1 MPSAIHRDGDPCAV
15 VENDEVIEGVLTKN
29 AVGVDVVDLRVLRL
43 EFSKASQSLEYRADA
58 VLEFALVVD
67 AVAVEERVT
76 TWGLGLFVGGHAQGQ
91 AKVRLVPIIFTR
103 RGAGRISGRP
113 VFPSPRPKSGRRSPS
128 TGS

>member
-1 MPSAIHRDGDPCAV
+1 MVERASAGNLKAAWVNNGSQPNWLDRTSG
-15 VENDEVIEGVLTKN
+15 
-29 AVGVDVVDLRVLRL
+29 
-43 EFSKASQSLEYRADA
+43 SKTSQGLEYRADP
-58 VLEFALVVD
+58 VLEFALVVG

-76 TWGLGLFVGGHAQGQ
+76 TCCFGLFVGRHAQGQ